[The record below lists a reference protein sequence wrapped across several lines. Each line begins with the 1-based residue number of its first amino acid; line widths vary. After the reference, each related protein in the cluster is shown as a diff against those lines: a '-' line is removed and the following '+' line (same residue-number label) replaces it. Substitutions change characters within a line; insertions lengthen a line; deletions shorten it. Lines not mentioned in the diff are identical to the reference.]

1 MAFWP
6 NQGETDPRPE
16 LGTAYHRISPVA
28 PAHPAV
34 PEDAPAALR
43 LPIVAVS

>member
-1 MAFWP
+1 MALWP
-6 NQGETDPRPE
+6 NQGEADPRPT
-16 LGTAYHRISPVA
+16 LGTTYQRIAPV
-28 PAHPAV
+28 PPSHPAV